1 MRVGAGASNRCARPE
16 MHAMHAHRFVET
28 RIHPHTS
35 TYIHTHL
42 QLSKLDTIPKD
53 YLPSQLAQVKQAIL
67 AAEKR
72 NIPGYLRKG
81 DSLPG
86 MPLKFTSSLA
96 SQCEDACRSK
106 KACKAYTYHPGQS
119 VCYLKSQVRP
129 GLRGQGCTG
138 DQCWF
143 FGVVNGHV

>member
-1 MRVGAGASNRCARPE
+1 M
-16 MHAMHAHRFVET
+16 
-28 RIHPHTS
+28 
-35 TYIHTHL
+35 
-42 QLSKLDTIPKD
+42 DTIPKD
-53 YLPSQLAQVKQAIL
+53 YEPNQMAQVKQSIL
-67 AAEKR
+67 AAEKK
-72 NIPGYLRKG
+72 NIVGYLRKG

-96 SQCEDACRSK
+96 SQCEDACRGE
-106 KACKAYTYHPGQS
+106 KACKAYTYHPGQT

-143 FGVVNGHV
+143 FGVVSDHA

>member
-1 MRVGAGASNRCARPE
+1 MCACLDPSRDARYACSSLE
-16 MHAMHAHRFVET
+16 RNA
-28 RIHPHTS
+28 
-35 TYIHTHL
+35 
-42 QLSKLDTIPKD
+42 QLSKLDKIPKD